1 MIKFGSRT
9 ELILADTP
17 DLTIEATV
25 GQRVA
30 AGVTVIAR
38 EMTNDQ

>member
-9 ELILADTP
+9 ELILADAP
-17 DLTIEATV
+17 ELTLEVIV

-30 AGVTVIAR
+30 AGVTVLAR
-38 EMTNDQ
+38 EMTND